1 MWLQIFLV
9 FPSTRHSVGGT
20 DLGVLMPLL
29 VFLFNI
35 VGWSLPAFAWFIAG
49 GRFCGF

>member
-1 MWLQIFLV
+1 MWMQIFIV
-9 FPSTRHSVGGT
+9 FPSTHHSVGGT

-49 GRFCGF
+49 GTVGGF